1 MFHTSGIITLPRPLN
16 RRMDAM
22 SKSFLEPPGMAIDFA
37 TPAGEA
43 ALVPPTSASWII
55 FKNPISL
62 FIGGVSAV
70 ILEMAEPRVRDGVWD
85 HSSFRTNALTRL
97 KRTGLAA
104 MMTVY
109 GPRSKA
115 ETMIAG
121 VVRMHGRVNGTTSEG
136 EAYGAND
143 PVLLDWVQA
152 TASFGF
158 MEAYH
163 AYVRPMDPRERDRLL
178 AEATPAACLYGA
190 AGSPET
196 QMELDALFEAMKPR
210 LVASPIVFE
219 FLEIMTKVPALP
231 VLARPLQRTLIKAAV
246 DILPAWV
253 RERLGL
259 DVAWSLTPLERL
271 IVRALARTND
281 KIVLPSSPAVQSCH
295 RLGLPDDYLYRG
307 EP

>member
-1 MFHTSGIITLPRPLN
+1 MFHAPGVIALPRPLSN
-16 RRMDAM
+16 RMDAM
-22 SKSFLEPPGMAIDFA
+22 AKTFLQPPGMVLDFS
-37 TPAGEA
+37 TPSGEP
-43 ALVPPTSASWII
+43 ALVPPTSISWVI

-97 KRTGLAA
+97 QRTGLAA

-115 ETMIAG
+115 EAMIAG
-121 VVRMHGRVNGTTSEG
+121 VVRMHGRVNGETSEG

-143 PVLLDWVQA
+143 QDLLDWVQA

-163 AYVRPMDPRERDRLL
+163 AYVRPLDARQRDMLL
-178 AEATPAACLYGA
+178 AEAKPAANLYGA
-190 AGSPET
+190 VGAPGT
-196 QMELDALFEAMKPR
+196 QDALDALFDTVKPR

-219 FLEIMTKVPALP
+219 FLDIMEKVPALP
-231 VLARPLQRTLIKAAV
+231 TIARPLQHILIKAAV
-246 DILPAWV
+246 DILPHWV
-253 RERLGL
+253 RDRLGL
-259 DVAWSLTPLERL
+259 GKAWRLTPLERL
-271 IVRALARTND
+271 IVKAAARTND
-281 KIVLPSSPAVQSCH
+281 RIILPSSPAVQSCR
-295 RLGLPDDYLYRG
+295 RLGLPDDYLYRRRA
-307 EP
+307 